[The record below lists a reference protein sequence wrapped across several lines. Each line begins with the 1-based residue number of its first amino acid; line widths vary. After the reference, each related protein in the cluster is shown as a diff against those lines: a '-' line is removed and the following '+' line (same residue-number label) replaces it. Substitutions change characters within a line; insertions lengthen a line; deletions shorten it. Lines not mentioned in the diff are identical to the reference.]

1 MRIFRNVIWML
12 LAGLLFSSNAF
23 AQGIQSMNIS
33 PESILKVEGTCNLHD
48 WHCDVELDQT
58 IIEFS
63 EVDGKLL
70 PQQLKFEIPVKNMDS
85 GKGMMNKLMY
95 KSMKEKDY
103 SSIIYQLDE
112 VKLVA
117 NCPAGILARFIT
129 VGQLEIAGVKKQVEM
144 TVDMVKNTEGELR
157 LEGNKVIKMT
167 DYGIDP
173 PKAMFGTITT
183 GDAITVSFNLKV
195 SS

>member
-1 MRIFRNVIWML
+1 MKIFRNVIWML
-12 LAGLLFSSNAF
+12 LAGLLFSGNSF

-33 PESILKVEGTCNLHD
+33 PESILKVEGTSSLHD

-63 EVDGKLL
+63 EGNGQLIPQKLKISFL
-70 PQQLKFEIPVKNMDS
+70 VKNMDS
-85 GKGMMNKLMY
+85 GKSMMNKLMY
-95 KSMKEKDY
+95 KSMKEKDHA
-103 SSIIYQLDE
+103 SINYQLDE
-112 VKLVA
+112 VKLVED
-117 NCPAGILARFIT
+117 CPAGISSRFIT

-157 LEGNKVIKMT
+157 LEGSKVIKMT

-173 PKAMFGTITT
+173 PKAMFGAITT